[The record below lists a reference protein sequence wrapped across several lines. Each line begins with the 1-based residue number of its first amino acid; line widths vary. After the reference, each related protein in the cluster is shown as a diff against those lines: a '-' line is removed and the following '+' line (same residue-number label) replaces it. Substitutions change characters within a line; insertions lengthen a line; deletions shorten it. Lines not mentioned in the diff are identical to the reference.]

1 MDEVAQLSIFSKHA
15 GCEDADDQGVVCD
28 AALISIY
35 GTYKC
40 TIGLETCITKKSK

>member
-35 GTYKC
+35 GVQVYDR
-40 TIGLETCITKKSK
+40 IGNLYHKKK